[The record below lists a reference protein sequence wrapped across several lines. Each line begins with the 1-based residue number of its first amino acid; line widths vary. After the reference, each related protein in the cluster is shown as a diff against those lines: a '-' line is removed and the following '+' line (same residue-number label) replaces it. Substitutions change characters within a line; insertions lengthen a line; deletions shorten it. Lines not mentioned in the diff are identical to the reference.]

1 MSLLRTTAPIF
12 WGNIIF
18 IASSS
23 TSRMKKM
30 LSNHPRG
37 WNLLYIPGQG
47 LYRFLTH
54 FRENRDLKSYLF
66 NKFNEK
72 YHLQAI
78 KTY

>member
-1 MSLLRTTAPIF
+1 
-12 WGNIIF
+12 
-18 IASSS
+18 
-23 TSRMKKM
+23 M